1 MLTAVPGNQGHAR
14 PQANREKRH
23 PAFDRQGLRRA
34 VIFQAPLF
42 LMMMVDKMY
51 LRTNPPLPNRR
62 LVLTALA
69 GLTGLTGCTTPLP
82 LGAGQRPSTRDAK
95 AAARLMQSAQAHGLA
110 AYQNISD
117 INIAYDG
124 QWRPFI
130 NGIQPE
136 VVDAGFRGSS
146 QERLVPALG
155 INAQHYTGPAG
166 RKFVAWQPGAG
177 AAASSSAAPSNQP
190 GQIAIWYNGQAS
202 ADKARLAAAALVAD
216 IYGLFLLGPLWVV
229 TQQSRRELTFQMGG
243 TERVDGRLCDVL
255 QIWMK
260 PGYGL
265 SGGDRLDLCIDSS
278 DHITRRVRF
287 SLEGFAGTQGA
298 VAETDTYDHAMKF
311 GVLWPMRSF
320 ERIVHPL
327 GLPAH
332 DWHITGLD
340 VNRGYGAQAL
350 LGPEFTGAAAAPA
363 APILATNVATNPA
376 TNPATN
382 ARL

>member
-1 MLTAVPGNQGHAR
+1 
-14 PQANREKRH
+14 
-23 PAFDRQGLRRA
+23 
-34 VIFQAPLF
+34 
-42 LMMMVDKMY
+42 MVDEMPQPTDMFQPK
-51 LRTNPPLPNRR
+51 RR
-62 LVLTALA
+62 LLLSALAAPAGMRFAGMAGVAGLA
-69 GLTGLTGCTTPLP
+69 GLAGLSGCTTPLP
-82 LGAGQRPSTRDAK
+82 LGANLRPSASDTK
-95 AAARLMQSAQAHGLA
+95 ALARLQQSAQAHGLA
-110 AYQNISD
+110 AYQNIND

-146 QERLVPALG
+146 QERLMPALG
-155 INAQHYTGPAG
+155 VNAQRYSGPAG
-166 RKFVAWQPGAG
+166 SKFVAWQRGSGA
-177 AAASSSAAPSNQP
+177 SAADNT
-190 GQIAIWYNGQAS
+190 GQIAIWYNQQAS

-229 TQQSRRELTFQMGG
+229 TQQSRRDLTFQMAG

-265 SGGDRLDLCIDSS
+265 SGGDRLDLCIDTQ
-278 DHITRRVRF
+278 DHITRRLRF

-298 VAETDTYDHAMKF
+298 VAETDTYDHAIKF
-311 GVLWPMRSF
+311 GVLWPMRSY

-340 VNRGYGAQAL
+340 VNRGYGAQDVA
-350 LGPEFTGAAAAPA
+350 GPNFTGAAAAPA
-363 APILATNVATNPA
+363 ASVMATA
-376 TNPATN
+376 
-382 ARL
+382 ARS